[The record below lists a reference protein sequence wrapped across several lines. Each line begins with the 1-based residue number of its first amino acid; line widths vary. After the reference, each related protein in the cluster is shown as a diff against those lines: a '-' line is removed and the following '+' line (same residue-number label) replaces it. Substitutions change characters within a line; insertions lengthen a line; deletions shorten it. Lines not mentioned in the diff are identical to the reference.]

1 MHACC
6 ESQPQIETRGEI
18 RLLDTRSATT
28 PTVRATRAIIVNIVA
43 RKYKGNDMA
52 PFYRFYRLQ
61 LGLKQNSFILIITI
75 SFIADLA
82 SS

>member
-1 MHACC
+1 VHACC

-28 PTVRATRAIIVNIVA
+28 PTVRATRAIIVA